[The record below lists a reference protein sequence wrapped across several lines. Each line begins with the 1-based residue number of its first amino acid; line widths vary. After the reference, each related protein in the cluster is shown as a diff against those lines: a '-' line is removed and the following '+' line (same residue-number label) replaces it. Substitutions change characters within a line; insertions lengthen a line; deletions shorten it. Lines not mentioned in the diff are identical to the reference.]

1 MQDSYVLKKLDIYNI
16 SRDLSRLAWEN
27 YLNLEL
33 DQKIMVG
40 QQFIRATDSVG
51 ANIAEGYGRYHYLDK
66 IKFYYNS
73 RASLL
78 EAAHWLDVINE
89 RGLIEDEKY
98 KIFNE
103 KILLLHKKLNSF
115 IKFNIERKCSAK

>member
-1 MQDSYVLKKLDIYNI
+1 MQDSYILKKLDIYNI

-89 RGLIEDEKY
+89 RGLIGDEKY

-115 IKFNIERKCSAK
+115 IKFNIERKYSAK